1 MILGDLGQDLRYA
14 ARSFRR
20 SPGFTA
26 LVVLSLGLGIG
37 ANAAIFSL
45 LDAVLLRAVPVPE
58 PDSLVIFAQGRGRT
72 EAPMR
77 GRVDLVPHELYQRLR
92 SDGAFSGVA
101 AQDSAATSAVVHWRG
116 EPDSTESNH
125 ALRTWVSG
133 NYFDVLRLHALL
145 GRTLQPT
152 DDLPGAAPVVA
163 ISHRYWTRRHGAD
176 PAIVGARVSVNGRPH
191 TVVGVMPPGFTGLDM
206 RMLTDLWV
214 PIASMQSDFNSDRAV
229 LVDKRET
236 RWLLPLGRLAPGVT
250 RDAAQ
255 AGVNLTLAQYLA
267 DDPRLATKVEER
279 RSTRFR
285 LDPGAQGISIF
296 RQSFR
301 RPLLI
306 LMGGVGLLLL
316 IVYLNIAHLLLAR
329 TVARQRE
336 MSVRTAVG
344 ASRARLVR
352 QLLTEG
358 LLLSL
363 LGAGVGLGMM
373 RWMSDGLVRLATS
386 ASRFVVVDVR
396 LDGRVLAFTAVLAL
410 VSAALLGLLPA
421 RQVTGLD
428 VQQTLR
434 ATSAGAGGARR
445 LGSQLLLASQVA
457 FSLVLLVGTGLL
469 AGTLRNLRGI
479 ERGVDQE
486 HVLVMWVSTEFSG
499 LEQPRTLALQDEILR
514 RVRALPGVRE
524 ASLSFAADALLG
536 GGIHQTITLPDGV
549 PHRAPFAA
557 VTPSYFETV
566 GLRLLAGRPFTTD
579 DRAGGPP
586 VAIINQAL
594 ARELF
599 GAENPVGQRFVQA
612 SDALSR
618 RMDSRSVEVV
628 GMLRDAGTT
637 DLRGESQ
644 PMAYTP
650 AAQSPNFVGELEVRT
665 AGDPGRLGEQI
676 RRVVL
681 EIQPGLP
688 VRNIRSLQVEL
699 DRVLWR
705 ERLLAALSTGFGLTA
720 LFLVSLGLYGVISQ
734 WSGQRTREIGVRM
747 ALGATAGGV
756 RWLVLR
762 RALLLVLAGVA
773 VGLPAAM
780 AGAHL
785 LQAMLFGIQPI
796 DPITLGGAALI
807 LVTVTL
813 VAAYLP
819 ARRASRIDPVAAL
832 RSE

>member
-1 MILGDLGQDLRYA
+1 
-14 ARSFRR
+14 
-20 SPGFTA
+20 
-26 LVVLSLGLGIG
+26 
-37 ANAAIFSL
+37 
-45 LDAVLLRAVPVPE
+45 
-58 PDSLVIFAQGRGRT
+58 
-72 EAPMR
+72 
-77 GRVDLVPHELYQRLR
+77 
-92 SDGAFSGVA
+92 
-101 AQDSAATSAVVHWRG
+101 
-116 EPDSTESNH
+116 
-125 ALRTWVSG
+125 
-133 NYFDVLRLHALL
+133 
-145 GRTLQPT
+145 
-152 DDLPGAAPVVA
+152 
-163 ISHRYWTRRHGAD
+163 
-176 PAIVGARVSVNGRPH
+176 
-191 TVVGVMPPGFTGLDM
+191 
-206 RMLTDLWV
+206 
-214 PIASMQSDFNSDRAV
+214 
-229 LVDKRET
+229 
-236 RWLLPLGRLAPGVT
+236 
-250 RDAAQ
+250 
-255 AGVNLTLAQYLA
+255 
-267 DDPRLATKVEER
+267 
-279 RSTRFR
+279 
-285 LDPGAQGISIF
+285 
-296 RQSFR
+296 
-301 RPLLI
+301 
-306 LMGGVGLLLL
+306 
-316 IVYLNIAHLLLAR
+316 
-329 TVARQRE
+329 
-336 MSVRTAVG
+336 
-344 ASRARLVR
+344 
-352 QLLTEG
+352 
-358 LLLSL
+358 
-363 LGAGVGLGMM
+363 
-373 RWMSDGLVRLATS
+373 
-386 ASRFVVVDVR
+386 
-396 LDGRVLAFTAVLAL
+396 
-410 VSAALLGLLPA
+410 
-421 RQVTGLD
+421 
-428 VQQTLR
+428 
-434 ATSAGAGGARR
+434 
-445 LGSQLLLASQVA
+445 LLASQVA

-536 GGIHQTITLPDGV
+536 GGIDQTITLPDGV

-566 GLRLLAGRPFTTD
+566 GLRLLAGRSFTTD
-579 DRAGGPP
+579 DRAGGPA

-618 RMDSRSVEVV
+618 RMDSRSVEVI

-676 RRVVL
+676 RREVL

-699 DRVLWR
+699 DRVLWK

-734 WSGQRTREIGVRM
+734 WSSQRTREIGVRM